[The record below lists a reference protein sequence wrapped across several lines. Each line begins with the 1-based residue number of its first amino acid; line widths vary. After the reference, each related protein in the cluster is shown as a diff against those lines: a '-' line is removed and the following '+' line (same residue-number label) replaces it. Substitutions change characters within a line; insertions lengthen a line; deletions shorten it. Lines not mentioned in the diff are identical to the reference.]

1 MPANA
6 TYDYAIIRVVPYI
19 DRGEFI
25 NAGVV
30 LFCRTARFLAAA
42 IDLDEARL
50 RALAPDLDIE
60 LVREQLELIPR
71 LCAGEGPVGSL
82 GRAEAFHW
90 ITAPHSTI
98 IQASPVHS
106 GYCDDP
112 AATLDHLMARLVQRP
127 STSATAESKI
137 EPQIDTDEH
146 R

>member
-1 MPANA
+1 M
-6 TYDYAIIRVVPYI
+6 
-19 DRGEFI
+19 
-25 NAGVV
+25 
-30 LFCRTARFLAAA
+30 AAA
-42 IDLDEARL
+42 IDGRGRL

-98 IQASPVHS
+98 IQASPVHGS
-106 GYCDDP
+106 
-112 AATLDHLMARLVQRP
+112 LRRP
-127 STSATAESKI
+127 SVRWRTAGPPRAAPVYAGDGVRTS
-137 EPQIDTDEH
+137 H